1 MELINGQ
8 EQVTDDEDSDE
19 DGAQVVKQL
28 VSPEKSSAQD
38 HNGQRDVDMSS
49 IDGVELPAA
58 SNGGPAQTT
67 SGADTSAG
75 DAKGGNEEPVDDR
88 VALSVFEVLLD
99 ARPSLTNRFRPT
111 ARLATSAKNGAS

>member
-1 MELINGQ
+1 
-8 EQVTDDEDSDE
+8 
-19 DGAQVVKQL
+19 
-28 VSPEKSSAQD
+28 
-38 HNGQRDVDMSS
+38 MSS

-58 SNGGPAQTT
+58 SNGGPAHTT
-67 SGADTSAG
+67 SGAETLAG

-99 ARPSLTNRFRPT
+99 ARPSLTNRLRPT